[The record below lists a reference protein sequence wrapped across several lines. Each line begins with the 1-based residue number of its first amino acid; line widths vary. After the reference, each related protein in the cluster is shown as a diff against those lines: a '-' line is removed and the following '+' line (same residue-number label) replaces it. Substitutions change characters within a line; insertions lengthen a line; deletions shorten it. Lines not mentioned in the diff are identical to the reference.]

1 MKFVTFVVALV
12 ATLTVVVA
20 TTNEPTVKTAAEA
33 LQMAKEVTLPD
44 GVQLTDKVEHIDP
57 PSQSAVKEVSEGAH
71 KEQFWGMG
79 GLGLGGLGGWGVGGW
94 GNWGGWGGYGPYRYG
109 FLCGG
114 YPGWAYPLGYWN
126 MYGSGLYGGG
136 ECGLACRQMLPRKDA
151 SATS

>member
-1 MKFVTFVVALV
+1 MF
-12 ATLTVVVA
+12 
-20 TTNEPTVKTAAEA
+20 
-33 LQMAKEVTLPD
+33 
-44 GVQLTDKVEHIDP
+44 VEHVDP

-94 GNWGGWGGYGPYRYG
+94 GNWGDYGPYRYG

-126 MYGSGLYGGG
+126 MCGSGLYGGG
-136 ECGLACRQMLPRKDA
+136 CSLGMAYSGFYYC
-151 SATS
+151 